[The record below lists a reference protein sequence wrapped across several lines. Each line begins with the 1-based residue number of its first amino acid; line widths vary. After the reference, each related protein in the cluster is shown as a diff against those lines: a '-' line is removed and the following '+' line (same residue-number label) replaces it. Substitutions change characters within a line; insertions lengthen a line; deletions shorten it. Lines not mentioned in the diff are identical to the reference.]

1 MSEQAVGVGSELA
14 KKYRVGRLL
23 GEGGMATVFEGE
35 HMRLGQ
41 KVAIKV
47 LHEDLASNVELIA
60 RFEREGRALSKL
72 KSRHVVRVF
81 DVDEAPNGVPFLVM
95 ERLEGTD
102 LAEELGARGALP
114 IAEAVG
120 YVMQAC
126 SAMEE
131 AHAVGIVHRDLKPSN
146 LFLTT
151 EGGTRIVKVLDFG
164 IAMDA
169 LPEHGARLT
178 ETSAVMGTP
187 VYMAPEQFRRTR
199 DVDGRADIWAL
210 GATLYEMLTG
220 SPPFSGTANTIGV
233 AVVTDD
239 FPPIEDSRPD
249 APAALRAVIART
261 LEKDPA
267 KRFATMR
274 ELADALAPF
283 GDTVII
289 APRSSPRV
297 SSAEALGRA
306 STRPVMTAPLH
317 APPPETRPDAVKA
330 STPAPELGAE
340 AAPSRSSSRRRVVL
354 GAAVIAA
361 VAGASALFVATRAP
375 PGARTAPGPA
385 ASASSAASSS
395 SSPSPFAPT
404 SASVGV
410 VPLVPPPLDAAA
422 TASQLAPGDSRLP
435 PPPSTTG
442 VAPRTS
448 AGGRPSATQGG
459 GPPSAKPSAKPP
471 TGNAPPLFFPGQ

>member
-1 MSEQAVGVGSELA
+1 MSEHAVGVGSELA

-47 LHEDLASNVELIA
+47 LHEGLARNVELIA

-102 LAEELGARGALP
+102 LDQEIGARGALP

-164 IAMDA
+164 IAKDA
-169 LPEHGARLT
+169 LPDHGARLT
-178 ETSAVMGTP
+178 QTAAVMGTP

-220 SPPFSGTANTIGV
+220 SPPFSGTASTIGV
-233 AVVTDD
+233 AVVNDD

-267 KRFATMR
+267 KRFATMG

-289 APRSSPRV
+289 APRSSPRG
-297 SSAEALGRA
+297 SAAEALGRA
-306 STRPVMTAPLH
+306 STRPVMTAALH
-317 APPPETRPDAVKA
+317 AQPPETRSDAVKA
-330 STPAPELGAE
+330 STPAPELKTDRVPSGAL
-340 AAPSRSSSRRRVVL
+340 SRRWVVP
-354 GAAVIAA
+354 GVVVFA
-361 VAGASALFVATRAP
+361 VAIVVGGSALFVAMR
-375 PGARTAPGPA
+375 GRSVTAPVT
-385 ASASSAASSS
+385 SSSLPASSS
-395 SSPSPFAPT
+395 APPWPSPASST
-404 SASVGV
+404 SAAAPL
-410 VPLVPPPLDAAA
+410 PLVP
-422 TASQLAPGDSRLP
+422 APAPS
-435 PPPSTTG
+435 PSTT
-442 VAPRTS
+442 VVSPRPP
-448 AGGRPSATQGG
+448 AGGRPQGSPGGSA
-459 GPPSAKPSAKPP
+459 PSAKPSAMPP
-471 TGNAPPLFFPGQ
+471 TGSPPPLFFPGQ

>member
-1 MSEQAVGVGSELA
+1 MPEHAVGVGSELA

-47 LHEDLASNVELIA
+47 LHEDLATNVELIA

-102 LAEELGARGALP
+102 LDEEIGARGALP

-169 LPEHGARLT
+169 LPEHGTRLT
-178 ETSAVMGTP
+178 QTASVMGTP

-220 SPPFSGTANTIGV
+220 SPPFSGTASTIGV
-233 AVVTDD
+233 AVVNDD

-267 KRFATMR
+267 KRFATMG

-297 SSAEALGRA
+297 SAAEALGRA
-306 STRPVMTAPLH
+306 STRPAMMALPHGPAL
-317 APPPETRPDAVKA
+317 ATRRDAVQA
-330 STPAPELGAE
+330 STPAPELKTDR
-340 AAPSRSSSRRRVVL
+340 APSRASSRRWVVL
-354 GAAVIAA
+354 AIVAAAI
-361 VAGASALFVATRAP
+361 VAGGGALFVAMR
-375 PGARTAPGPA
+375 GRSVTAPVTSSSLSLP
-385 ASASSAASSS
+385 ASASAPPA
-395 SSPSPFAPT
+395 PFAPSST
-404 SASVGV
+404 SSAVLLPLLPAS
-410 VPLVPPPLDAAA
+410 P
-422 TASQLAPGDSRLP
+422 AS
-435 PPPSTTG
+435 PSTTA
-442 VAPRTS
+442 VSPRPP
-448 AGGRPSATQGG
+448 AGGRPQGSADGG
-459 GPPSAKPSAKPP
+459 GPSAKPSAKPP
-471 TGNAPPLFFPGQ
+471 AGSPPPLFFPGQ